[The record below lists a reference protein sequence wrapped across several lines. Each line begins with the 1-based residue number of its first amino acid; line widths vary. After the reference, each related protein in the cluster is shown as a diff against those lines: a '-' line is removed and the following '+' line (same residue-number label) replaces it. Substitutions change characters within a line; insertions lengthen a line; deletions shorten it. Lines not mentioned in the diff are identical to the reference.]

1 MVVVALVALAVLVA
15 LAALAAIAIVAA
27 VVRRRRMAATVA
39 PRAPAPGRLAP
50 RPTPQ
55 APAARRLEL
64 PLSAGRLAA
73 RAWGSSGELVLCL
86 PGLAATSG
94 TFAAVAPALA
104 ERHRVVAL
112 DLRGRGRSEATPP
125 GSYGWEAHARDVLEA
140 ASLLGADRFA
150 AIGHSMG
157 AYVAMQAAALAP
169 RRLARVVLIDSAGRP
184 DHLAASRL
192 LLAVRGLTTTRGSV
206 EEHAHA
212 LRAAGVVQP
221 WSDVW
226 EQALLDDLVASS
238 DGVRRRTSGAA
249 VKEDVAHAIT
259 RRPRELWD
267 ALDMPVLLVRAT
279 RPITRMAGFVVPA
292 RERDAMSAHVPD
304 LRVVEVAANHF
315 GVLTHPDTVAAIH
328 DFLGPAGAPTAA
340 DTRGSGAPGWSGS
353 GTAVTAPSPG
363 ESGTSCPGSRSAG
376 SGGRNPGSTPG

>member
-1 MVVVALVALAVLVA
+1 VPNTQTSHRRGVRGALA
-15 LAALAAIAIVAA
+15 LAALAAVATGRA
-27 VVRRRRMAATVA
+27 VVRRRRAAATVA
-39 PRAPAPGRLAP
+39 PPAAIPGRLSP
-50 RPTPQ
+50 PPTPQ

-64 PLSAGRLAA
+64 ALSAGRLAA
-73 RAWGSSGELVLCL
+73 QAWGSSGELVLCL

-104 ERHRVVAL
+104 EGHRVVAL

-169 RRLARVVLIDSAGRP
+169 GRLAAVVLIDSAGRP
-184 DHLAASRL
+184 DPLAALRL
-192 LLAVRGLTTTRGSV
+192 LLSVRGLAAKRESA
-206 EEHAHA
+206 EEHARA
-212 LRAAGVVQP
+212 FRAAGAVQP
-221 WSDVW
+221 WSEVW
-226 EQALLDDLVASS
+226 EQALLDDLVTSS

-249 VKEDVAHAIT
+249 VKEDVARALT
-259 RRPRELWD
+259 RRPRALWD

-292 RERDAMSAHVPD
+292 RERDAISARVPD
-304 LRVVEVAANHF
+304 VRVVEVAANHL
-315 GVLTHPDTVAAIH
+315 GVLTHPETVGAIH
-328 DFLGPAGAPTAA
+328 DFLAVPA
-340 DTRGSGAPGWSGS
+340 R
-353 GTAVTAPSPG
+353 
-363 ESGTSCPGSRSAG
+363 
-376 SGGRNPGSTPG
+376 

>member
-1 MVVVALVALAVLVA
+1 MKDSGQLLAVLNTQTVIVVALVALAAVA
-15 LAALAAIAIVAA
+15 TVAA
-27 VVRRRRMAATVA
+27 VVRRRRAAATVA
-39 PRAPAPGRLAP
+39 PPRAAPGRLSP
-50 RPTPQ
+50 RPTSQ
-55 APAARRLEL
+55 APAGHRLEL

-73 RAWGSSGELVLCL
+73 QAWGSSGELVLCL

-169 RRLARVVLIDSAGRP
+169 QRLAAVILIDSAGTP
-184 DHLAASRL
+184 DPLAASRL
-192 LLAVRGLTTTRGSV
+192 LLSVRGLTAKRDSA
-206 EEHAHA
+206 EEHARA
-212 LRAAGVVQP
+212 FRAAGVVQP
-221 WSDVW
+221 WSEVW
-226 EQALLDDLVASS
+226 EQALLDDLVTSS

-259 RRPRELWD
+259 RRPRALWD

-279 RPITRMAGFVVPA
+279 RPITRMGGFVVPA
-292 RERDAMSAHVPD
+292 RERDAISAHVPE
-304 LRVVEVAANHF
+304 LRVVEVAANHL
-315 GVLTHPDTVAAIH
+315 GVLTHPDTVGAIR
-328 DFLGPAGAPTAA
+328 DFLA
-340 DTRGSGAPGWSGS
+340 APG
-353 GTAVTAPSPG
+353 ALK
-363 ESGTSCPGSRSAG
+363 AG
-376 SGGRNPGSTPG
+376 SAERLLDADHLDAGRDGATW